1 VARDC
6 MARDRVRDPFYG
18 AGLVPLQLKALLS
31 KTNLAL
37 QMDFNANTIQVFQS
51 SDNAPLAKATEP
63 LANDLSGSGQLHF
76 GANKNPTSPG
86 TDVLRSGFQESGILE
101 GVVYGGIFVEDS
113 ASGTVTLS

>member
-1 VARDC
+1 MRLTS
-6 MARDRVRDPFYG
+6 R
-18 AGLVPLQLKALLS
+18 LLMKS
-31 KTNLAL
+31 TNLAL

>member
-1 VARDC
+1 
-6 MARDRVRDPFYG
+6 P
-18 AGLVPLQLKALLS
+18 AGSKALHQ
-31 KTNLAL
+31 TNLAL

-101 GVVYGGIFVEDS
+101 GVVYTVRNNQL
-113 ASGTVTLS
+113 SGS

>member
-1 VARDC
+1 MRLTSRLLMKSVKEERDQ
-6 MARDRVRDPFYG
+6 ASASGLKG
-18 AGLVPLQLKALLS
+18 AAPG
-31 KTNLAL
+31 TNLAL